1 MKTFK
6 HRNIRKEFRQMI
18 SGALV
23 FRTED
28 DIWEITRMRKQLKPV
43 QMNRYYRFLKTVH
56 KDRNVVYD
64 LIMDTLTHDK
74 MITDDSLGM
83 LIEDLI
89 SILDFMSEH
98 GGRAHIVKV
107 LIHPQMVVRLIPV
120 TTMNEEEIKASFWK
134 ALKETPIV

>member
-23 FRTED
+23 LRTED

-43 QMNRYYRFLKTVH
+43 QMNRFYRMLKAIY
-56 KDRNVVYD
+56 KDRELIHE
-64 LIMDTLTHDK
+64 LIMDTLTHDER
-74 MITDDSLGM
+74 ITDDSIAM

-89 SILDFMSEH
+89 SILDFMSTH
-98 GGRAHIVKV
+98 NGKAYLIKV

-120 TTMNEEEIKASFWK
+120 STMDENEIKASFWK